1 MHFSDME
8 KMRVRESR
16 FGEEFQDPLWDTAS
30 LRVVLRGG
38 RRGHLEGPWRWLSDS
53 SRQEK
58 AMVVWTGQGW
68 WGGESLAE
76 WLSVLEVE
84 SS

>member
-8 KMRVRESR
+8 KMEVRESR
-16 FGEEFQDPLWDTAS
+16 FGEEFQDPLWDTLG

-38 RRGHLEGPWRWLSDS
+38 RRGRLEGPWRRLLDS
-53 SRQEK
+53 SRQK

-76 WLSVLEVE
+76 LLSVLEVE
-84 SS
+84 SL

>member
-8 KMRVRESR
+8 KMGVRESR
-16 FGEEFQDPLWDTAS
+16 IGEEFQDPLWDTAG
-30 LRVVLRGG
+30 LRVDLRGG
-38 RRGHLEGPWRWLSDS
+38 RRGPWRRLLDS
-53 SRQEK
+53 SRQK
-58 AMVVWTGQGW
+58 AMVVWTGRGW